1 MKAHELRQLSDEE
14 LNKRIEE
21 EQQNLSALMFQ
32 KSLGQLEKP
41 SNIRKSRKDIARM
54 MTILRERHTQPAGR
68 S

>member
-14 LNKRIEE
+14 LNKRIDEE
-21 EQQNLSALMFQ
+21 LQNLFALLFQ

-41 SNIRKSRKDIARM
+41 SNIRKARADIARM
-54 MTILRERHTQPAGR
+54 KTILRERQSQPAGG